1 MGNFVVIFVLDR
13 FPRPSTG
20 QALGAATRPFC
31 AQKFLELASYK
42 YLSRNPMLKWRDFT
56 IEQQQEPVRRL
67 GLLRPEQVPLLEQV
81 LQQEPWPEQVPLQQ
95 EPWPEQVLWVLLP
108 GRVLPPEL
116 LPLVQQQVSP
126 HRPE

>member
-56 IEQQQEPVRRL
+56 IELQQEPVRRL
-67 GLLRPEQVPLLEQV
+67 GLLRPEQQLLEQVPLLEQEPVRRQVPLLEQV
-81 LQQEPWPEQVPLQQ
+81 LQQEPWPEQVPL
-95 EPWPEQVLWVLLP
+95 PEQVL
-108 GRVLPPEL
+108 
-116 LPLVQQQVSP
+116 
-126 HRPE
+126 